1 MIGWTIQQEDVTV
14 LNVYTP
20 NIRASNYMQKKWI
33 ELKGEMDKAT
43 LIITVFNTS
52 LYNTVEQADRLVRL

>member
-20 NIRASNYMQKKWI
+20 NIRASTYMQKKWI

-43 LIITVFNTS
+43 IIIS
-52 LYNTVEQADRLVRL
+52 L

>member
-1 MIGWTIQQEDVTV
+1 MIGWTILQEDVTV